1 MIDRKLFKNPP
12 NEYGP
17 VPFWFWN
24 DNMEDEKILFELTE
38 MAQQHIHEVI
48 LHARKGLSVPYLSEG
63 WFHRVEVALKKA
75 KELGLRLWIYD
86 EDNWPSGYA
95 GGKVL
100 AKDPSFAAKCLSIEK
115 IYPVL
120 GKPVLIPEKEGT
132 ELVATIAV
140 YQDKEFVDI
149 TDYGKNGKEPWH
161 SETLCWEVFVFRME
175 NCLHTPAYSDLPY
188 VDLLNTKATDVFIEA
203 THKEYKRRFPEY
215 WGNTIKGFFTDEP
228 GFYQNY
234 LEQAKNI
241 NTLAWTKE
249 FPERFIKAYGYDI
262 RPYLPTLWQDMPLSN
277 KVRLDYYNALDRFYK
292 ESYFDHIRNFLHGDG
307 LFSIGHLHH
316 EDKLQWLVQAE
327 GDFFL
332 AIDGLDYSGID
343 CIERT
348 YPRVTERLGSSAA
361 DLLSKPRTLS
371 ETFGCFGWELTP
383 QEMKERIDL
392 QYAQGINMLVLHAFF
407 SSIDGYRKTES
418 PPSLFFQND
427 YWPSF
432 YKLSDYV
439 ARLSYSL
446 SQGKHKPKVALYYP
460 ADLAKKRFMPL
471 NRREVCDID
480 DCLDRLTGALLEKGI
495 DYELVP
501 ESFLKD
507 AKVVDQVLTVGEFAF
522 EAILLPCSPDESILP
537 VLQEFASKGLIYS
550 FGTKRCSLANHPYFY
565 FDEEEGVSDLDSK
578 INKGFIGENV
588 ISYERSEQQTKC
600 LFLVN
605 SLSKE
610 NKISLFVPKGKSVE
624 KWDLETG
631 ETKLLFKEGDARY
644 EALYLKKKESLL
656 LTFLSGYSKE
666 KEEEKP
672 SYEKIPLTLKTALFD
687 GESYPFASAHKNGL
701 HGFSGEVSLTFL
713 LKIQRKCKGARLY
726 FENVYDFASL
736 YVNGEEAGTRLW
748 LPFEFDVSP
757 LLKEGENEIVLR
769 IKPVKANLFDHKD
782 FDVGLVGE
790 AFAKVF

>member
-1 MIDRKLFKNPP
+1 MFDKKLFKNPP
-12 NEYGP
+12 KEYGP

-24 DNMEDEKILFELTE
+24 DAMEDEEIVFELEE
-38 MAQQHIHEVI
+38 MAKEHIHEVI
-48 LHARKGLSVPYLSEG
+48 LHARKGLTVPYLSEG

-75 KELGLRLWIYD
+75 KELGMRLWIYD

-95 GGKVL
+95 SGKVL
-100 AKDPSFAAKCLSIEK
+100 EKDPSFAAKCLTVEK

-120 GKPVLIPEKEGT
+120 GKPVIVPEKEGA
-132 ELVATIAV
+132 ELVATIAC
-140 YQDKEFVDI
+140 YQDKEFIDI

-175 NCLHTPAYSDLPY
+175 KCLHTPAYSDLPY
-188 VDLLNTKATDVFIEA
+188 VDLLNTEATDTFIEV

-262 RPYLPTLWQDMPLSN
+262 RPYLPTLWQDMEMSN
-277 KVRLDYYNALDRFYK
+277 KVRLDYYNALDRFYR
-292 ESYFDHIRNFLHGDG
+292 ESYFDRIRDFLHQDG
-307 LFSIGHLHH
+307 LLSIGHLHH
-316 EDKLQWLVQAE
+316 EDKLQWLIQTE
-327 GDFFL
+327 GDFFST
-332 AIDGLDYSGID
+332 IDGLDYSGID

-348 YPRVTERLGSSAA
+348 YPRVTERLGASAG
-361 DLLSKPRTLS
+361 DFLSKPRTLS

-392 QYAQGINMLVLHAFF
+392 QYAQGVNMLVLHAFF

-432 YKLSDYV
+432 YQLSDYV
-439 ARLSYSL
+439 ARLSYTL
-446 SQGKHKPKVALYYP
+446 SQGKHTPKVALYYP

-471 NRREVCDID
+471 NHRDICDID
-480 DCLDRLTGALLEKGI
+480 DCLDRITGALLEKGI

-507 AKVVDQVLTVGEFAF
+507 TKVVDHELLMGEHVF
-522 EAILLPCSPDESILP
+522 EALILPSYPDESLLP
-537 VLQEFASKGLIYS
+537 MLKDFVQKGLVYS
-550 FGTKRCSLANHPYFY
+550 FGTKKCPYANHAYFY

-578 INKGFIGENV
+578 INKGFVGENV
-588 ISYERSEQQTKC
+588 ISYFRKGTKANC

-605 SLSKE
+605 RLPKE
-610 NKISLFVPKGKSVE
+610 NKISLFVPEGKGVE
-624 KWDLETG
+624 KWNLETG
-631 ETKLLFKEGDARY
+631 ETTLLFPKGHARY
-644 EALYLKKKESLL
+644 EMLSLSEKESILLSFSSEYSEEKKE
-656 LTFLSGYSKE
+656 E
-666 KEEEKP
+666 KLDFEKV
-672 SYEKIPLTLKTALFD
+672 PLTLKSASFD
-687 GESYPFASAHKNGL
+687 KKTYPFTSAHKNGL
-701 HGFSGEVSLTFL
+701 HNFVGEVCLTFSL
-713 LKIQRKCKGARLY
+713 ALSKKPSKAILCLGKIH
-726 FENVYDFASL
+726 DFASL
-736 YVNGEEAGTRLW
+736 SINGKETGTRLW
-748 LPFEFDVSP
+748 IPFEFDGSS
-757 LLKEGENEIVLR
+757 LLKEGENEVTLR
-769 IKPVKANLFDHKD
+769 IKPVKANLIDNKD
-782 FDVGLVGE
+782 LDVGLIGE
-790 AFAKVF
+790 PFAKVF